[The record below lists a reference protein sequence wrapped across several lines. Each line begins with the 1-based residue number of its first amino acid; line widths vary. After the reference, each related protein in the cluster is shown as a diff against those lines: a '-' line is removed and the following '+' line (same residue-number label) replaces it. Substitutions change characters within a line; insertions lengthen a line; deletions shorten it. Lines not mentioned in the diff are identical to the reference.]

1 MTVTVDEFTVADPA
15 EAWTKAGFGVDSGGD
30 ADAVCWIGGVGIRLV
45 GRDRGAAPAATSD
58 RGAAP
63 AATSDRGTGI
73 VGWSLR
79 GLPADG
85 SVRDVDGVPTTSSRE
100 TPAAPGTHPN
110 GVLSIDHVVLLSPDL
125 RRTVASLAAIGV
137 APRRERDG
145 ELGGRPIR
153 QIFFRFGE
161 VIVEVVGSPE
171 TVNEGPSTLWGLTY
185 VVADIDATASYFGD
199 RTARVRDA
207 VQPGQRIT
215 TLRHQEF
222 GMSVRSAFISAPV
235 RDRRGQAG

>member
-15 EAWTKAGFGVDSGGD
+15 EAWMRAGFVVDSGGD
-30 ADAVCWIGGVGIRLV
+30 ADAVCRVGGVGMRFV
-45 GRDRGAAPAATSD
+45 GR
-58 RGAAP
+58 
-63 AATSDRGTGI
+63 DRGTGI

-85 SVRDVDGVPTTSSRE
+85 SVHDLDGVPTTSSRQN
-100 TPAAPGTHPN
+100 PAAPSTHPN

-125 RRTVASLAAIGV
+125 RRTVASLATIGV

-161 VIVEVVGSPE
+161 VIVEVVGSPD

-199 RTARVRDA
+199 RTAPVKDA
-207 VQPGQRIT
+207 VQPGRRIT

-235 RDRRGQAG
+235 RNRRGQVG

>member
-15 EAWTKAGFGVDSGGD
+15 EAWMRAGFVVDSGGD
-30 ADAVCWIGGVGIRLV
+30 AGAVCRIGGVGIRLV
-45 GRDRGAAPAATSD
+45 GREDGAAQAATSD
-58 RGAAP
+58 HAAAQ

-79 GLPADG
+79 GLPASR
-85 SVRDVDGVPTTSSRE
+85 SVHDLDGVPTTSSRE
-100 TPAAPGTHPN
+100 KPAAPSTHPN

-125 RRTVASLAAIGV
+125 RRTVASLATIGV

-161 VIVEVVGSPE
+161 VIVEVVGSPD

-185 VVADIDATASYFGD
+185 VVADIEATASYFGD
-199 RTARVRDA
+199 RTAPVKDA

-235 RDRRGQAG
+235 RHRRGRVG